1 MPVISPTN
9 MHEQVLFP
17 STSLV
22 PSTAVLPPSTGLTN
36 PKHYEAVRTAT
47 SMLCKEVLQHRT
59 DLKKRELEVVR
70 VRMRALRRLELVW
83 GQDDSG
89 ASMNKGA
96 TSLGA
101 PRHGTD
107 LVANILGEER
117 VHRLFARALQDGY
130 ILCQ

>member
-1 MPVISPTN
+1 
-9 MHEQVLFP
+9 MHEQELIP

-22 PSTAVLPPSTGLTN
+22 PSAAVFPPSTGLAKK
-36 PKHYEAVRTAT
+36 PDHYEAVRTAT
-47 SMLCKEVLQHRT
+47 SMLCKEMLQHRM

-83 GQDDSG
+83 GQNDLE
-89 ASMNKGA
+89 ASMDGDA
-96 TSLGA
+96 TSLAA
-101 PRHGTD
+101 PRNGTD
-107 LVANILGEER
+107 LVASILGEER

>member
-1 MPVISPTN
+1 
-9 MHEQVLFP
+9 MHEQEFLP

-22 PSTAVLPPSTGLTN
+22 PSAAVLPLSTGLAKK
-36 PKHYEAVRTAT
+36 PDHYEAVRTAT
-47 SMLCKEVLQHRT
+47 SMLCKEMLQHRM

-83 GQDDSG
+83 GQDDSE
-89 ASMNKGA
+89 A
-96 TSLGA
+96 SLGA
-101 PRHGTD
+101 PRNRTD
-107 LVANILGEER
+107 LVASILGGDR